1 MLNPRTLISILFS
14 LLMALLAVKAYSIY
28 KHASAQKQAVAVSLE
43 KSRPA
48 AQTLKQTPEP
58 MTYSRA
64 IPKGMRLVTIKVDEV
79 SGVSRD
85 LSKDDRVD
93 VIAVTDLGLS
103 GGGRVA
109 RAVLQDVIIFDV
121 AESFFKKQ
129 LTDKALK
136 KKKDWTVKLQV
147 TLDQAVVLAS
157 VDESARL
164 RLVLR
169 NPDDTSRISAP
180 AAAYL
185 PGTGI
190 VRQGET
196 AKSLTDLIKPGMRAI
211 SLKVA
216 DSDGMCGRLTA
227 GDRVDVISSFKLARF
242 SAEGGNQ
249 AVGTAGKITGHK
261 KSSKIILQN
270 VMVISTDQPVNPLTG
285 AQKSSAVV
293 SLMVTPAQA
302 EKIALLADASK
313 ETLLRL
319 ILRNPADISPVYTG
333 GELFSEQILT
343 EKQPFKVI
351 DTIKGTKTIPR
362 KYYEN

>member
-28 KHASAQKQAVAVSLE
+28 KHAAAQKQTAAVTIE
-43 KSRPA
+43 KPRPA
-48 AQTLKQTPEP
+48 AQPLEP
-58 MTYSRA
+58 ITYSRA

-85 LSKDDRVD
+85 LSKNDRVD
-93 VIAVTDLGLS
+93 VIAVTDLGIS

-147 TLDQAVVLAS
+147 TLAQAVVLAS

-169 NPDDTSRISAP
+169 NPDDTNHTSAP

-185 PGTGI
+185 PGTGV
-190 VRQGET
+190 VRQGQT
-196 AKSLTDLIKPGMRAI
+196 TKSLTDLIRPGMRAI

-227 GDRVDVISSFKLARF
+227 GGP
-242 SAEGGNQ
+242 GGC
-249 AVGTAGKITGHK
+249 
-261 KSSKIILQN
+261 
-270 VMVISTDQPVNPLTG
+270 D
-285 AQKSSAVV
+285 
-293 SLMVTPAQA
+293 
-302 EKIALLADASK
+302 LL
-313 ETLLRL
+313 L
-319 ILRNPADISPVYTG
+319 
-333 GELFSEQILT
+333 
-343 EKQPFKVI
+343 
-351 DTIKGTKTIPR
+351 
-362 KYYEN
+362 